1 MHSIRTYAM
10 YGLFLLVIF
19 VLMIV
24 SCPRNRYQGIE
35 HYYKITKE
43 QMKKDLD
50 YLQKMITEVHP
61 KTYGGVPS
69 EIRQAMQQAYR
80 EIEQI
85 DNVWQFY
92 FVTQQVMNSLKD
104 GHSSIL
110 SPNEKIIEQLPFTY
124 QWLEEGLY
132 VSSSTGWLHKGDKI
146 IEIGGKNEQELI
158 EMLQSFVSYDN
169 VNDLK
174 RRINTERLLTIGPYL
189 EYFGLADGHKVQVT
203 VERSGKIILG
213 EVDIQ
218 LRTNQPYPE
227 SNLFQYRVY
236 KEDDLAVFRIDS
248 FSPFNEYNKRVIQSF
263 FETVRKEG
271 VHHVAID
278 LRYNDGGSTMFG
290 DYILSFLKIPSYRN
304 LKTAVRYSTVV
315 SQRVTGKP
323 IDKDEML
330 YFESDPIPVKTHEN
344 TFTGKL
350 YIITSLD
357 TYSAATALATVVKD
371 NGIGMIV
378 GEAPG
383 GKPSSYGDILSFE
396 LPESKLRLFISF
408 KWFERP
414 YTTLKNHYENA
425 LQPYIY
431 VPTTYGDLVQGRDPQ
446 LEMIKKLIREERS
459 KFPSHHSLHLPI
471 TMVL

>member
-1 MHSIRTYAM
+1 MSYAKRIWILVSVIM
-10 YGLFLLVIF
+10 LLLSLLRF
-19 VLMIV
+19 EE
-24 SCPRNRYQGIE
+24 SRNRYQGID
-35 HYYKITKE
+35 HYYKLTQE

-69 EIRQAMQQAYR
+69 EIRQAMQQAYQ

-132 VSSSTGWLHKGDKI
+132 VTSSSGWLHRGDKI

-169 VNDLK
+169 VHDLK
-174 RRINTERLLTIGPYL
+174 RRTNTDRILTIAPYL
-189 EYFGLADGHKVQVT
+189 EYFGLTDGHKVRVT
-203 VERSGKIILG
+203 VERSGKMILG

-227 SNLFQYRVY
+227 SNLLEYRVY
-236 KEDDLAVFRIDS
+236 KEDDLAVFRVDS
-248 FSPFNEYNKRVIQSF
+248 FSQFNEYNKKVIQNF
-263 FETVRKEG
+263 FETVKKEG
-271 VHHVAID
+271 VHQVAID
-278 LRYNDGGSTMFG
+278 LRYNVGGSTMFG
-290 DYILSFLKIPSYRN
+290 DYILSFLEIPPYRN
-304 LKTAVRYSTVV
+304 LKTAVRYSPVV

-350 YIITSLD
+350 YIITSPD

-371 NGIGMIV
+371 NRIGTIV

-396 LPESKLRLFISF
+396 LPESKFRLFISF
-408 KWFERP
+408 KWIERP
-414 YTTLKNHYENA
+414 SITLKNRYEDA
-425 LQPYIY
+425 LQPDIY
-431 VPTTYGDLVQGRDPQ
+431 VPTTYEDLAQGRDPQ
-446 LEMIKKLIREERS
+446 LEMVKKLIREERQQERI
-459 KFPSHHSLHLPI
+459 PLSLR
-471 TMVL
+471 

>member
-1 MHSIRTYAM
+1 MYYAKRIWILVSVIM
-10 YGLFLLVIF
+10 LLLSLLRF
-19 VLMIV
+19 EE
-24 SCPRNRYQGIE
+24 SRNRYHNID
-35 HYYKITKE
+35 HYYKLTQE

-50 YLQKMITEVHP
+50 YLQIMITEVHP
-61 KTYGGVPS
+61 KTYGGVPPK
-69 EIRQAMQQAYR
+69 IRQAIQQAYQ

-110 SPNEKIIEQLPFTY
+110 RPSDKIIEQLPFTY

-132 VSSSTGWLHKGDKI
+132 VTSSSGWLHRGDKI
-146 IEIGGKNEQELI
+146 IAIGGKNEQELI

-169 VNDLK
+169 VHDLK
-174 RRINTERLLTIGPYL
+174 RRTNTDRILTIAPYL
-189 EYFGLADGHKVQVT
+189 EYFGLTDGHKVRVT
-203 VERSGKIILG
+203 VERSGKMILG

-218 LRTNQPYPE
+218 LTTNHPYHE
-227 SNLFQYRVY
+227 SKLFEYRVY

-248 FSPFNEYNKRVIQSF
+248 FSPFNEYNKEVIQNF
-263 FETVRKEG
+263 FETVKKEG
-271 VHHVAID
+271 VHQVVID
-278 LRYNDGGSTMFG
+278 LRYNGGGSTMFG
-290 DYILSFLKIPSYRN
+290 DYILSFLEIPSYCN
-304 LKTAVRYSTVV
+304 LKTAVRYSPVV

-330 YFESDPIPVKTHEN
+330 YFESDPIPVKTHEY

-350 YIITSLD
+350 YIITSPD

-396 LPESKLRLFISF
+396 LPESKFRLFISF
-408 KWFERP
+408 KWIERP
-414 YTTLKNHYENA
+414 YTTLKNHYEDT
-425 LQPYIY
+425 LQPDIY
-431 VPTTYGDLVQGRDPQ
+431 VPTTYEDLVQGRDPQ
-446 LEMIKKLIREERS
+446 LEMIKKLIREERQQERI
-459 KFPSHHSLHLPI
+459 PLSLR
-471 TMVL
+471 

>member
-1 MHSIRTYAM
+1 MQSIKTYTIC
-10 YGLFLLVIF
+10 GLFLLVIY
-19 VLMIV
+19 VLIIA
-24 SCPRNRYQGIE
+24 SSPQETRNRYHNID
-35 HYYKITKE
+35 HYYKLTQE
-43 QMKKDLD
+43 QMKRDLD
-50 YLQKMITEVHP
+50 FLQEMVTGVHP
-61 KTYGGVPS
+61 KTYGGVPP
-69 EIRQAMQQAYR
+69 EIRQAMQQAYQ

-110 SPNEKIIEQLPFTY
+110 RPNEKIIEQLPFTY

-132 VSSSTGWLHKGDKI
+132 VTSSSGWLHKGDKI

-169 VNDLK
+169 VHDLK
-174 RRINTERLLTIGPYL
+174 RRTNTDRILTIAPYL
-189 EYFGLADGHKVQVT
+189 QYFGLTDGHKVQVT

-218 LRTNQPYPE
+218 LRTNHPYPE
-227 SNLFQYRVY
+227 SKLFEYRVY

-248 FSPFNEYNKRVIQSF
+248 FSPFNEYNKKVIQNF
-263 FETVRKEG
+263 FETVKKEG

-290 DYILSFLKIPSYRN
+290 DYILSFLEIPSYRN

-315 SQRVTGKP
+315 SQLTSGVPSEKQ
-323 IDKDEML
+323 EML
-330 YFESDPIPVKTHEN
+330 YFDSGIIPVPAHEYS
-344 TFTGKL
+344 FAGKL
-350 YIITSLD
+350 YIITSSQ
-357 TYSAATALATVVKD
+357 TYSAATDLATVVQD
-371 NGIGMIV
+371 NRIGTIV

-396 LPESKLRLFISF
+396 LPESKFRLFISF
-408 KWFERP
+408 KWIERP
-414 YTTLKNHYENA
+414 YTTVKNHYEDA
-425 LQPYIY
+425 LQPDIY
-431 VPTTYGDLVQGRDPQ
+431 VPTTYEDLAQGRDPQ
-446 LEMIKKLIREERS
+446 LEMIKKLIREERQQE
-459 KFPSHHSLHLPI
+459 PTPLSLR
-471 TMVL
+471 